1 MTTAPAL
8 VFSSISEVERDV
20 GIAKETLRVW
30 ERRYGFP
37 TPQRDGNGERVYP
50 PDQVHKLTLV
60 KRLLDQGYR
69 PGKIM
74 GLDMAELAELGG
86 KPVSGPAARGL
97 DDPEI
102 AECLDLLRA
111 HKLAELRQRLSQTM
125 LTMGLQRWVLELI
138 APLTTAVGVAW
149 TQGSIAVFEEHLFAD
164 MLQTV
169 LRNAIVAATG
179 QRNRELDQPRVI
191 LTTVPQERHG
201 LGLLMVE
208 VMLALEGA
216 HCISLGVQ
224 TPLADIVDAVESQH
238 ADIVALSF
246 SGCDFAARG
255 GGQYQR
261 VAHPPGRADRSVVR
275 RQRGCHGAPA
285 LAAGHGARFAVDR
298 HGGGALAR
306 VERDCRRLSG
316 TKERSGKIRASR
328 FVVPGAARHVH
339 AAPAPRDPCSVF
351 SRKSRLSLKRLP
363 RLCLIQ
369 CRRRPCLLLSQQP
382 RRRLY
387 PSQPR

>member
-1 MTTAPAL
+1 MVGTPPAAASPLLHLPLDRYNGFGNRLMTTAPAL
-8 VFSSISEVERDV
+8 VVSSISEVERDV

-74 GLDMAELAELGG
+74 TLDLAALTDLGG
-86 KPVSGPAARGL
+86 KPVNGPAARGL

-102 AECLDLLRA
+102 AECLEMLRA
-111 HKLAELRQRLSQTM
+111 HKLSELRQRLTQAM
-125 LTMGLQRWVLELI
+125 LTMGVQRWVVELV
-138 APLTTAVGVAW
+138 APLTTAVGLAW
-149 TQGSIAVFEEHLFAD
+149 TQGKIAVFEEHLFAD

-179 QRNRELDQPRVI
+179 PRNRELDQPRVI

-208 VMLALEGA
+208 VLLTLEGA

-224 TPLADIVDAVESQH
+224 TPLADIVEAVQAQR

-246 SGCDFAARG
+246 SGVTSPRAAVDNVNELRARLGEQTEVWCG
-255 GGQYQR
+255 GSG
-261 VAHPPGRADRSVVR
+261 VAMARRHLQPGMVLDLLSI
-275 RQRGCHGAPA
+275 GPA
-285 LAAGHGARFAVDR
+285 LARWRTAR
-298 HGGGALAR
+298 G
-306 VERDCRRLSG
+306 
-316 TKERSGKIRASR
+316 I
-328 FVVPGAARHVH
+328 AA
-339 AAPAPRDPCSVF
+339 
-351 SRKSRLSLKRLP
+351 
-363 RLCLIQ
+363 
-369 CRRRPCLLLSQQP
+369 
-382 RRRLY
+382 
-387 PSQPR
+387 